1 MEVTMKE
8 SIRFFAPLCAVM
20 VVMLGVQWAGS
31 APLPSGTV
39 ADPGNVT
46 VTPFEYFPAKFAMDA
61 AESSE
66 PVPTF

>member
-1 MEVTMKE
+1 MKE

-20 VVMLGVQWAGS
+20 IVMLGVQWAGS

-39 ADPGNVT
+39 SDGNVT
-46 VTPFEYFPAKFAMDA
+46 VTPFEYFPAKFVMDA

-66 PVPTF
+66 PIPTF

>member
-1 MEVTMKE
+1 
-8 SIRFFAPLCAVM
+8 
-20 VVMLGVQWAGS
+20 MLGVQWAGS

-39 ADPGNVT
+39 ADSGDVT
-46 VTPFEYFPAKFAMDA
+46 VTPFEYFPAKFALDA

>member
-1 MEVTMKE
+1 MKE

-31 APLPSGTV
+31 APLPATV
-39 ADPGNVT
+39 SPAAETVS

-61 AESSE
+61 AESSD
-66 PVPTF
+66 PIPTF